1 MNNPLAPA
9 MGPGYFSALSR
20 SNKEVD
26 LSKIKDIRGSFKIPL
41 VQAKIPTKAF
51 VINLPEREDRW
62 ARFKVKN
69 DLLFQKFNVERVDGV
84 IEKNAPDGIFKAHLT
99 CMEKSRSLGEPIM
112 VFEDDCELAEG
123 WVQKLNDVFKEVP
136 EDWDVIIGN
145 HYFFG
150 QIDVISD
157 HLAKPRIKA
166 STANFVIY
174 HPRCY
179 EKVLSLA
186 HLRENPFI
194 KDVDHFLTS
203 EDIEV
208 NNYTIWPMVSREFL
222 SVSDHYQK
230 VRNMEFRIRE
240 HAHQFQF
247 IDSDKYYP
255 TIESW

>member
-1 MNNPLAPA
+1 MNNPLAHSI
-9 MGPGYFSALSR
+9 GPGYFSSLSR
-20 SNKEVD
+20 NNKEED
-26 LSKIKDIRGSFKIPL
+26 LSKIKDFSGSFKIPL
-41 VQAKIPTKAF
+41 IREKIPNKVF

-62 ARFKVKN
+62 MRFKIQN

-84 IEKNAPDGIFKAHLT
+84 IEKNAPDGVFKAHLN
-99 CMEKSRSLGEPIM
+99 CMEKSRSLGESIM
-112 VFEDDCELAEG
+112 VLEDDCELAEG
-123 WVQKLNDVFKEVP
+123 WDKKLDKVFKEVP

-150 QIDVISD
+150 QMNVISD
-157 HLAKPRIKA
+157 HLAKPTIKA

-179 EKVLSLA
+179 EKALSLA

-194 KDVDHFLTS
+194 NDIDHFLTS
-203 EDIEV
+203 DEV
-208 NNYTIWPMVSREFL
+208 EINNYTIWPMICRESVSF
-222 SVSDHYQK
+222 SDHYQK

-240 HAHQFQF
+240 HAYQFQY